1 MGDHSTADNGTN
13 NRSVDLSAKYPEN
26 MLAYDEK
33 FAQALR
39 INGLDMPVRLIE
51 AISRELE
58 VVSTEQPEDA
68 FTRESA
74 LMGSIFLSTGIALER
89 LGAICFALKHRRE
102 GFLLKYLSYRSK
114 QVTDIYKEIASMEPF
129 HFEHYFDLTV
139 DSVAD
144 PSAPKPKEAR
154 EITVSFGIFNRYL
167 PLAAKRFLHP
177 AFPLNSIKHG
187 TLFFRDPSFLLP
199 EMGPHFLG
207 NRVTKENDSIFFL
220 VKPGKKSSKGER
232 LTTIRMS
239 EDLELSF
246 SGFALSPEALEDFHK
261 EVRDYC
267 SVTEEMLCLFISYCR
282 NQRSQSKHKSDPG
295 RSLCNCSA
303 I

>member
-13 NRSVDLSAKYPEN
+13 NRLVDLSAKYPEN

-39 INGLDMPVRLIE
+39 INGLDMPVRLID

-89 LGAICFALKHRRE
+89 LGATCFALKHRRD

-114 QVTDIYKEIASMEPF
+114 QVTDIYKEIASMKPF

-144 PSAPKPKEAR
+144 PSAPKSKEEIA
-154 EITVSFGIFNRYL
+154 ITVSFNTFSRYL
-167 PLAAKRFLHP
+167 P
-177 AFPLNSIKHG
+177 
-187 TLFFRDPSFLLP
+187 
-199 EMGPHFLG
+199 
-207 NRVTKENDSIFFL
+207 
-220 VKPGKKSSKGER
+220 
-232 LTTIRMS
+232 
-239 EDLELSF
+239 
-246 SGFALSPEALEDFHK
+246 
-261 EVRDYC
+261 
-267 SVTEEMLCLFISYCR
+267 
-282 NQRSQSKHKSDPG
+282 
-295 RSLCNCSA
+295 
-303 I
+303 